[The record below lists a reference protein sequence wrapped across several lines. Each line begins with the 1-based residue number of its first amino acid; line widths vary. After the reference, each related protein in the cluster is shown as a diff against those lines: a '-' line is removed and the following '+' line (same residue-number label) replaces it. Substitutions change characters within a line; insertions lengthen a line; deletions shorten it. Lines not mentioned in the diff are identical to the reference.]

1 MTRSQADVSLRPGAG
16 NSTDATMLLLVLL
29 LVALSVA
36 STVAF
41 VAWHYPTPMAS
52 PTPSLAAAKAV
63 GREIGHHE
71 RLRRLLKSRLDPGVA
86 TGLALTVALGLVL
99 IGGVVLATLAYLVRT
114 TSVLADL
121 DDPVAQWGSDHA
133 GPVSEDGLT
142 LITQLGE
149 GWFAVVLVIVV
160 SVVGYL
166 RRPSRWIPVFMVTV
180 LVGQWLLT
188 NGIKELLDRVRPSL
202 NPVAETLGPSFP
214 SGHTTTAAAMW
225 AAAALV
231 LARGTSRHGRALLA
245 GAAVGIAVAV
255 ACTRVFLDVHWLT
268 DTIAGLFLG
277 WAWFAVCA
285 IAFGGRFLQF
295 GAAAKEAV
303 HEADVE
309 HRRVVAHGSA

>member
-1 MTRSQADVSLRPGAG
+1 MPLI
-16 NSTDATMLLLVLL
+16 LLLV
-29 LVALSVA
+29 VALA
-36 STVAF
+36 AGSTVAF

-63 GREIGHHE
+63 GRELGHHE
-71 RLRRLLKSRLDPGVA
+71 RLRRLVKSRLDPGVA
-86 TGLALTVALGLVL
+86 TGLALTVALALV
-99 IGGVVLATLAYLVRT
+99 ITGGIVLATLAYLVRT
-114 TSVLADL
+114 TSVLGDL
-121 DDPVAQWGSDHA
+121 DDPVAQWAADHA
-133 GPVSEDGLT
+133 GPLSEQGLT

-166 RRPSRWIPVFMVTV
+166 RRPSRWIPVFLLTV
-180 LVGQWLLT
+180 LIGQWLLT
-188 NGIKELLDRVRPSL
+188 NGLKELLDRVRPTL

-245 GAAVGIAVAV
+245 GGAVGIAVAV
-255 ACTRVFLDVHWLT
+255 ACTRIFLDVHWLT

-295 GAAAKEAV
+295 GVAAKEAV
-303 HEADVE
+303 HEADLE
-309 HRRVVAHGSA
+309 RRRVAAHGAT

>member
-1 MTRSQADVSLRPGAG
+1 MP
-16 NSTDATMLLLVLL
+16 LLVLFL
-29 LVALSVA
+29 IALVAA

-41 VAWHYPTPMAS
+41 VAWHYPMPMAS

-63 GREIGHHE
+63 GRELGHHE
-71 RLRRLLKSRLDPGVA
+71 RLRRLIKSRLDPGVA
-86 TGLALTVALGLVL
+86 TGLALTVALALVL
-99 IGGVVLATLAYLVRT
+99 VGGIVLAALAYLVRT

-121 DDPVAQWGSDHA
+121 DDPVAQWAADNA
-133 GPVSEDGLT
+133 GPVSDKGLT
-142 LITQLGE
+142 LVTQLGE
-149 GWFAVVLVIVV
+149 TWLAIVLVIVV
-160 SVVGYL
+160 SVIGYL
-166 RRPSRWIPVFMVTV
+166 RRPNRWIPVFLLTV

-188 NGIKELLDRVRPSL
+188 NGIKELLDRVRPTL

-245 GAAVGIAVAV
+245 GGAVGIAVAV

-268 DTIAGLFLG
+268 DTVAGLFLG
-277 WAWFAVCA
+277 WAWFAVCS

-295 GAAAKEAV
+295 GAAVEEAV
-303 HEADVE
+303 HEADLE
-309 HRRVVAHGSA
+309 RRRVAAGAA